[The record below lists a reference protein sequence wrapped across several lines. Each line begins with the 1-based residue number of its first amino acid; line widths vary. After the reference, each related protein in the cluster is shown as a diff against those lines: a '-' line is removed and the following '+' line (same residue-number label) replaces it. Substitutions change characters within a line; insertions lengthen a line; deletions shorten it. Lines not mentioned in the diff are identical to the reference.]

1 MRRVLLAI
9 VTTTAG
15 LVLLLGF
22 KTHPVTTVAAPHVA
36 LRDTG
41 TAGPAAAGSAG
52 TRTVT
57 GRSADTPYGPVKVRI
72 TLHGNDITDA
82 HAVRY
87 PQGTPQ
93 DQQINGWA
101 IPQLDNEAVAADS
114 ASIDV
119 VSGATYTSEGYAQS
133 LQSAL
138 DKAAGR

>member
-9 VTTTAG
+9 VATTAG
-15 LVLLLGF
+15 LVLLLSF
-22 KTHPVTTVAAPHVA
+22 KTHPLTTVAAPHVA
-36 LRDTG
+36 LRGTG
-41 TAGPAAAGSAG
+41 SSGPSTPLTG

-57 GRSADTPYGPVKVRI
+57 GRSVDTPYGPVKVRI

-101 IPQLDNEAVAADS
+101 IPQLDQEAVNADS

-138 DKAAGR
+138 DKARSS